1 MRIRLTVQ
9 RNALPA
15 TNILW
20 NVPDTNSA
28 QAYTIA
34 RLLEDVNHIIPLEA
48 EHWGLEHYVVEVGG
62 FECLHFMPVV
72 NVLKEDDHVSIRPI
86 MTAEVRARTLTGRD
100 QISEGGQHLVDG
112 IPFGRPYLREPNR
125 PPIRIPPRKR
135 RRLGSGEVE
144 EGAEPED
151 VALLTEHGEDVEQR
165 EEEHLPLINGH
176 TVSKNKANQSRRVA
190 KTVQFQEMEVDTS
203 DDSEEDDEDF
213 APEGNEESASE
224 ESSVVSSDSD
234 SDSDSSSASASFSA
248 LDTSDSDSESGSSDS
263 DCRSDSD
270 SDSSG
275 SDGSAPPD
283 VLSSKV
289 GSKATVPPG
298 KGLKA
303 TKARN
308 SRRARV
314 NRLRRLITAGVLPE
328 GAGLSDLKDYE
339 EAKQHQPR
347 ETPEEESV
355 RTQPY
360 SKSQGKR
367 KRFDEED
374 SAALTAEDV
383 VELERVKRKLMAR
396 FEDIYPTTASSDAPL
411 PSLSADSKDTDT
423 PPTTVTD
430 DGGSAKKQ
438 VASRRLRP
446 DIGAIGR
453 ILARQAPPVVRTG
466 RNKAVVDESPEPE
479 GASDPDF
486 WKSRINVSAF
496 ECWDEE
502 FELSA
507 PPFPFKQHWD
517 PASKLMQEKAA
528 KKKQKKRNSAPQQ
541 KRLMEEEDEG
551 EKIILDYDDAPAT
564 SNDSEVINAAVED
577 QLQQELTTAARTD
590 LPPLPEDMSTL
601 PDLTAQDMK
610 QGAIIACKFFTVNPI
625 TVTPEISGY
634 KTAVVEHEGDSGP
647 GAGTIQLK
655 IAARDLVKKEK
666 KFDSK
671 GNRIFNA
678 ADALLMEDDDEE
690 EGLWEGHFG
699 ELLEAKLVK
708 AG

>member
-1 MRIRLTVQ
+1 
-9 RNALPA
+9 
-15 TNILW
+15 
-20 NVPDTNSA
+20 
-28 QAYTIA
+28 
-34 RLLEDVNHIIPLEA
+34 
-48 EHWGLEHYVVEVGG
+48 
-62 FECLHFMPVV
+62 
-72 NVLKEDDHVSIRPI
+72 

-125 PPIRIPPRKR
+125 PPVRIPPRKR
-135 RRLGSGEVE
+135 RRLGSGEVVE
-144 EGAEPED
+144 RAETED
-151 VALLTEHGEDVEQR
+151 VALLMEHGEDAERR
-165 EEEHLPLINGH
+165 EEELFPLINDH
-176 TVSKNKANQSRRVA
+176 TVSRSKTNQSRGVA
-190 KTVQFQEMEVDTS
+190 KTVQFQEMEADAS

-213 APEGNEESASE
+213 APVDDDESASE
-224 ESSVVSSDSD
+224 KSSAVDSDSD
-234 SDSDSSSASASFSA
+234 SDSDSSSAVNSSASSGA
-248 LDTSDSDSESGSSDS
+248 SDTSDLDPDSESSDS

-270 SDSSG
+270 SDSSD
-275 SDGSAPPD
+275 SDASAPPD

-289 GSKATVPPG
+289 GSKATTTSTHSANLVPPG

-303 TKARN
+303 TKTRN

-339 EAKQHQPR
+339 EAKQR
-347 ETPEEESV
+347 EKQEEDSIM
-355 RTQPY
+355 TQPY

-367 KRFDEED
+367 KRLDEED
-374 SAALTAEDV
+374 SAEMTAEEAA
-383 VELERVKRKLMAR
+383 ELEQLKQRLMAR
-396 FEDIYPTTASSDAPL
+396 LEDSHASAAPSDARL
-411 PSLSADSKDTDT
+411 PSPSVDSKHADT
-423 PPTTVTD
+423 PPPTVTE

-438 VASRRLRP
+438 VTLRRLRP

-453 ILARQAPPVVRTG
+453 IIARQAPPVVRTG
-466 RNKAVVDESPEPE
+466 RSKAVVDESPEPQ
-479 GASDPDF
+479 GALDPDF

-502 FELSA
+502 FELSP

-541 KRLMEEEDEG
+541 KRSMEEEDEE

-564 SNDSEVINAAVED
+564 GNDSEVINAAIED
-577 QLQQELTTAARTD
+577 QLQQELATAAQTD
-590 LPPLPEDMSTL
+590 LPPLPEDVSTL

-610 QGAIIACKFFTVNPI
+610 KGAIITCKFFTVNPI
-625 TVTPEISGY
+625 TITPEISGY

-655 IAARDLVKKEK
+655 IAARDLIKKEK

-678 ADALLMEDDDEE
+678 ADALLMEDDDRE

-708 AG
+708 AA